1 MLQRQSSVLPA
12 NADPEV
18 RAVRAETALDALKVK
33 FQGAT
38 QEYEQVTCKSS
49 HVHAHLHPD
58 SADSELLVK
67 PLLHMH

>member
-1 MLQRQSSVLPA
+1 MISA

-18 RAVRAETALDALKVK
+18 RAVRAETALDALKAK

-49 HVHAHLHPD
+49 HFQAHLRPD
-58 SADSELLVK
+58 RVD
-67 PLLHMH
+67 